1 MNSYLNNLWPVR
13 NFTRTTHEMCE
24 HAIGWQ
30 QGEGVKFTS
39 AQVWEQQLW
48 GKTVVRNRLL
58 LSDESYTGRKK
69 HLFFKAVAPALPNPR
84 WLNSCTYVPWR
95 RLIFSPQWARRK
107 KWGREKSKGEE
118 RTGRRQTEV
127 GWYLL
132 NSVTALT
139 RNTFCPSAACFY
151 SPFSFHRTRG
161 ETSRRIHVYIKGRL
175 LKGQFSPQKMTIQ
188 SLSAH
193 WIMKF
198 LWFTKHFGSFAAQQ
212 RCSILLHNWR
222 STKQPKIYLF
232 VMWNLHCSCEARSVS
247 RHRVWRVCRT
257 SFQISL
263 GLLETGPTVSSYF
276 LFGCLVAIKINEY
289 AFLLQLHV
297 CLDWIL
303 FLFIQFVASQC
314 DSQVLNL

>member
-24 HAIGWQ
+24 HANGWQ

-48 GKTVVRNRLL
+48 GKTVVRNRLF

-151 SPFSFHRTRG
+151 SPFFLSPHTRRDESQNSCLYKR
-161 ETSRRIHVYIKGRL
+161 ET
-175 LKGQFSPQKMTIQ
+175 LKGTVQPPENDNSVIIC
-188 SLSAH
+188 SLNNE
-193 WIMKF
+193 
-198 LWFTKHFGSFAAQQ
+198 
-212 RCSILLHNWR
+212 ILVVHETFRELR
-222 STKQPKIYLF
+222 STTALQHSPTQLKKHKTTKNIPFCDVK
-232 VMWNLHCSCEARSVS
+232 S
-247 RHRVWRVCRT
+247 
-257 SFQISL
+257 SL
-263 GLLETGPTVSSYF
+263 
-276 LFGCLVAIKINEY
+276 
-289 AFLLQLHV
+289 
-297 CLDWIL
+297 
-303 FLFIQFVASQC
+303 
-314 DSQVLNL
+314 